1 MTGPGAGRE
10 VYRNAWMTVRED
22 DVVHPDGT
30 AGIFGVVV
38 KADFALVIPYDG
50 ERLVLI
56 EEFRHPVGE
65 RVWAFPQGSY
75 EQDPTVPPERVAA
88 GELVEETGL
97 GAATWQHLGRL
108 LVAPG
113 YSSQG
118 AQVYLA
124 TDLTGELVPQEAG
137 LRAARVTPAEL
148 DAWVA
153 AGRLRDSASLAAYVL
168 LQVRHPQLLTR
179 RSAAPPR

>member
-1 MTGPGAGRE
+1 MSDVSRE
-10 VYRNAWMTVRED
+10 VYRNPWMTVRED
-22 DVVHPDGT
+22 DVVHPDGS
-30 AGIFGVVV
+30 AGVFGVVV
-38 KADFALVIPYDG
+38 KPDFALVIPWDG

-56 EEFRHPVGE
+56 EEYRHPVGE

-88 GELVEETGL
+88 GELREETGL
-97 GAATWQHLGRL
+97 AAAGWEHLGRL

-124 TDLTGELVPQEAG
+124 TGLSGALDPQEAG
-137 LRAARVTPAEL
+137 LRAARVTPEEL
-148 DAWVA
+148 EAWVA
-153 AGRLRDSASLAAYVL
+153 DGLLRDSASLAAHLL
-168 LQVRHPQLLTR
+168 LQARHPQLLRR